1 MEIVYSWLR
10 EYVDIDLPIVE
21 LAHSLTMLGMEVENV
36 RLVGLSKPGE
46 KNTGITFHGL
56 EWDPEKFVVA
66 RVDEVME
73 HPNADRLVLCRLFD
87 GKEELIV
94 LTGAPNLYP
103 YKGKGPLAEP
113 LKVAYAREGAKLY
126 DGHKPGQELTTLKRM
141 KIRGVE
147 SFSMIC
153 SEKELGISEEHE
165 GVIILDNNAPEGIPL
180 VDYMGDAV
188 FEIAILPNMVHCA
201 NMIGVAREVA
211 AYLKKPLNF
220 PDTSLPGDGTSIEE
234 MVDIEITDTD
244 LNSRFVA
251 GLLQGVKSQPSPYW
265 VQYRLRLAG
274 MRPINSIVDATN
286 YVMLEAGEPLHAFD
300 YDVLVQRAGGKTPKI
315 ITRTAEKDEKL
326 TTLDDV
332 ERNLDDYTELVCDT
346 AGPLSIA
353 GVMGGLESEV
363 TNQTTNVLLEG
374 ASWNFINIRKTVG
387 SQRLNSEA
395 SYRFSR
401 NVHPTLAETGVRIG
415 LQRMAA
421 WSGGKIADGLVDI
434 YPTPKIDPVISISES
449 DVQRML
455 GIELKAKEIA
465 ALLERLEFSCTIKKN
480 LVHAQSPSYR
490 TDIGEG
496 VIGRADV
503 IEEVARMFGYE
514 NIPPTRLQAELPPQR
529 GNVSEERDRLIQDT
543 LANLGL
549 QEIISYRLTSPE
561 AEGRLNPSGN
571 QTEISQYIE
580 IQNPIAVEKRVLR
593 RSLMTCVLEALEKN
607 IRLRERLLFF
617 EIGPVFLPSKDEEL
631 PIEAPHL
638 AIGLSGLRNS
648 SAWDQ
653 KSSQQMDFFDMK
665 GVIESVL
672 QALHIKEYEFTPD
685 KHPSFHPGKCA
696 VLSIGEQQIG
706 WFGELHPKVKEN
718 YAFLDA
724 PVLAADLDL
733 ELLYTLSPKD
743 FVASPLT
750 SYPPVIE
757 DLAMIVPENIT
768 SAEIEK
774 VVNSAGGFLLKQVSL
789 FDIFRGEQIG
799 EGNKSMAYRLTYQAP
814 NRTLTDKDAGKIR
827 IRIIK
832 QLEKQLNAKIRM
844 AD

>member
-1 MEIVYSWLR
+1 MEIVYSWLK
-10 EYVDIDLPIVE
+10 EYVDIDLPIVD

-36 RLVGLSKPGE
+36 RLVGLPKPDQ

-56 EWDPEKFVVA
+56 DWNPEKFVVA
-66 RVDEVME
+66 RVDEVMA

-153 SEKELGISEEHE
+153 SEKELGISEDHE
-165 GVIILDNNAPEGIPL
+165 GVIILDSTAPEGTPL

-201 NMIGVAREVA
+201 NVIGVAREIA
-211 AYLKKPLNF
+211 AFLEKPLKF
-220 PDTSLPGDGTSIEE
+220 PDTTLMAEAPSIKGKIE
-234 MVDIEITDTD
+234 IEITNSE
-244 LNSRFVA
+244 LNPRFVA

-300 YDVLVQRAGGKTPKI
+300 YDILVQRAGGKTPKI
-315 ITRTAEKDEKL
+315 ITRTAEKGEKL

-332 ERNLDDYTELVCDT
+332 ERNLNDFTELVCDT

-363 TNQTTNVLLEG
+363 TDKTTNVLLEG

-401 NVHPTLAETGVRIG
+401 NVHPTFAETGVRIG

-421 WSGGKIADGLVDI
+421 WSGGKIAEGLVDI
-434 YPTPKIDPVISISES
+434 YPTPRVDPTITISES

-455 GIELKAKEIA
+455 GVELTAKEIV
-465 ALLERLEFSCTIKKN
+465 ALLERLEFTCTIEGGN
-480 LVHAQSPSYR
+480 VHAHSPSYR

-496 VIGRADV
+496 VVGRADV
-503 IEEVARMFGYE
+503 IEEVARMFGYDH
-514 NIPPTRLQAELPPQR
+514 IPPTRLQAELPPQR
-529 GNVSEERDRLIQDT
+529 GNISEERDRMVQDT

-549 QEIISYRLTSPE
+549 QEVISYRLTSPE
-561 AEGRLNPSGN
+561 AEARLSPSGN
-571 QTEISQYIE
+571 QTEMSQYIE

-593 RSLMTCVLEALEKN
+593 RSLMACVLEVLEKN
-607 IRLRERLLFF
+607 IRQRERLLLF
-617 EIGPVFLPSKDEEL
+617 EIGPVFLPNKDEQL
-631 PIEAPHL
+631 PTEAPRL
-638 AIGLSGLRNS
+638 AIVVSGQRNS

-653 KSSQQMDFFDMK
+653 KESQQMDFFDLK
-665 GVIESVL
+665 GILEAVL
-672 QALHIKEYEFTPD
+672 QALHIKDYTFAPD
-685 KHPSFHPGKCA
+685 AHASFHPGKCA
-696 VLSIGEQQIG
+696 LLSIQGKPIG

-733 ELLYTLSPKD
+733 KLLYSLSPKD
-743 FVASPLT
+743 FIATPLT
-750 SYPPVIE
+750 LYPPVIE
-757 DLAMIVPENIT
+757 DLAMIVPEAIT

-774 VVNSAGGFLLKQVSL
+774 VIYTTGGFLLKQVSL
-789 FDIFRGEQIG
+789 FDIFRAEQIG

-814 NRTLTDKDAGKIR
+814 NRTLTDKDVGKIR
-827 IRIIK
+827 VRIIK
-832 QLEKQLNAKIRM
+832 QLEKELEAKIRK